1 MLKKVAVI
9 IPFYRSTLSAYEII
23 ALQQCELVL
32 SEYPKIA
39 IKPANLTLPA
49 GSETVSFNDMI
60 SFENCFFEGIA
71 GYNHLMLSPEFYK
84 TFLDYEYILIYQ
96 LDAFVFKNDLE
107 HWCNQ
112 NLDYIGAPWIRKKD
126 DKSIFKKV
134 QIKLQSSLY
143 TYFNI
148 HQKGLP
154 SRKQFTNKVGNGGL
168 SLRRVKKFYDLTI
181 TMKSSIDFYLSQ
193 TAYQYN
199 EDSFWSIEVNRKE
212 KVLNIPTWKVG
223 LKFAFETYPEKAYFL
238 NKQIL
243 PFGCHDWDKYLDF
256 WRPIF
261 KLYNYNI

>member
-9 IPFYRSTLSAYEII
+9 IPFYKNTLSAYEII

-32 SEYPKIA
+32 SAYPKIA
-39 IKPANLTLPA
+39 IKPAGLTLPA
-49 GSETVSFNDMI
+49 GSETI
-60 SFENCFFEGIA
+60 SFEDVVNFKNHFFEGIT
-71 GYNHLMLSPEFYK
+71 GYNHLMLSSDFYK

-96 LDAFVFKNDLE
+96 LDAFVFKNELE
-107 HWCNQ
+107 YWCNQ
-112 NLDYIGAPWIRKKD
+112 DLDYIGAPWIRKKN
-126 DKSIFKKV
+126 DKSILKKV

-148 HQKGLP
+148 QQNGLP
-154 SRKQFTNKVGNGGL
+154 SRKQFFNKVGNGGL
-168 SLRRVKKFYDLTI
+168 SLRRVKKFYGLTI
-181 TMKSSIDFYLSQ
+181 SMQSSINFYLSQ
-193 TAYQYN
+193 TAFQYN

-212 KVLNIPTWKVG
+212 KVLNIPTWETG

-243 PFGCHDWDKYLDF
+243 PFGCHDWDKYSDF

-261 KLYNYNI
+261 KLYDYNI